1 MHFRYP
7 LAAVAGDFTLQ
18 PELVRRVSR
27 EAQGTTLWASRPL
40 AISQGR
46 LIAVRLTEGRL
57 TVRLVSGGDQGSRWL
72 PAEVMLTPWQADAWA
87 ASSEFR
93 R

>member
-1 MHFRYP
+1 MHVRYP
-7 LAAVAGDFTLQ
+7 LAAVAGDSPSQ

-27 EAQGTTLWASRPL
+27 EPQGTTLWALRPL
-40 AISQGR
+40 VLPQGR

-57 TVRLVSGGDQGSRWL
+57 TVRLVRGGDQGSRWL
-72 PAEVMLTPWQADAWA
+72 PAEVLLTPWQADAWA